1 MEPIESLEYRHNAR
15 RNCYRYGPL
24 YIHSKSMDT
33 ALAEYAFPQYEK
45 NTDTGSIEKLMSLL
59 SSLRGAV
66 NSVDASEKLA
76 KPLPG
81 AQWGNDSFE
90 WDFDLSGR
98 MYTLSFADYRVILGS
113 IRGAVRSQGWKI
125 YTGTVGGLPA
135 QSYIPA
141 RSGASALFNE
151 DPVDAASRAMLM
163 SATGR
168 LVDQAKI
175 LAARMSGNV
184 EMYAEAVSR
193 NEAANVGPSG
203 LQGFGNVGPIGVAS
217 TVKDAYRAIAAN
229 LNAGTAGKWM
239 HAGYPVEL
247 IIDGQSYRAAVNAMM
262 TSLSVTEG
270 GFVVDSTSGSTVYP
284 TYLDISLH
292 VKNLYGKLA
301 TSSITE

>member
-1 MEPIESLEYRHNAR
+1 MEPIESLEYRTNAR

-24 YIHSKSMDT
+24 YVHSKEMDKS
-33 ALAEYAFPQYEK
+33 LAEYAFPSYSLSS
-45 NTDTGSIEKLMSLL
+45 DAGGIEKLMSLL

-81 AQWGNDSFE
+81 AQWEGDKFE

-98 MYTLSFADYRVILGS
+98 MYTLSYKDYTSILAS
-113 IRGAVRSQGWKI
+113 IRSAVAEQGWKI
-125 YTGTVGGLPA
+125 YTGTLGGLPV
-135 QSYIPA
+135 QSYIPN
-141 RSGASALFNE
+141 RSGSDALFNE
-151 DPVDAASRAMLM
+151 DPADAASRAMLN
-163 SATGR
+163 SATSR
-168 LVDQAKI
+168 LADQAKI
-175 LAARMSGNV
+175 LAARVSGNV

-203 LQGFGNVGPIGVAS
+203 LQGFGNAGVIGAAS
-217 TVKDAYRAIAAN
+217 TVRDAYRAIAAN

-262 TSLSVTEG
+262 TSLSITEG
-270 GFVVDSTSGSTVYP
+270 GFVVDSTSGDTVYP
-284 TYLDISLH
+284 TYLEVRLQ

-301 TSSITE
+301 TSSTTA

>member
-1 MEPIESLEYRHNAR
+1 MEPIESLEYRQNAR

-98 MYTLSFADYRVILGS
+98 MYILSFADYRAIRGS

-168 LVDQAKI
+168 LVDQAKMMWGTI
-175 LAARMSGNV
+175 SGDV
-184 EMYAEAVSR
+184 QMYSEAVAR
-193 NEAANVGPSG
+193 NEATGGGSLG
-203 LQGFGNVGPIGVAS
+203 IGNAVS

>member
-1 MEPIESLEYRHNAR
+1 MEPIESLEYRQNAR

-33 ALAEYAFPQYEK
+33 ALAEYAFPQYDK

-98 MYTLSFADYRVILGS
+98 MYTLSFRDYRSILDS
-113 IRGAVRSQGWKI
+113 ITREVKAQGWKI

-135 QSYIPA
+135 QSYIPN
-141 RSGASALFNE
+141 RSASDALYNE
-151 DPVDAASRAMLM
+151 DPVDAASRAMLT
-163 SATGR
+163 SATAR
-168 LVDQAKI
+168 LTDQAKI
-175 LAARMSGNV
+175 FASRISGDVQMYADAVARSEATGGGNPLGNV
-184 EMYAEAVSR
+184 
-193 NEAANVGPSG
+193 
-203 LQGFGNVGPIGVAS
+203 VA

-247 IIDGQSYRAAVNAMM
+247 IINGQSYRAAVNAMM

-284 TYLDISLH
+284 TYLDIKLH

-301 TSSITE
+301 TSSTTE

>member
-1 MEPIESLEYRHNAR
+1 MEPIESLDYRRNAR
-15 RNCYRYGPL
+15 NNCYRYGPF
-24 YIHSKSMDT
+24 YVHTKTMDT
-33 ALAEYAFPQYEK
+33 ALAEYGFPSYDL
-45 NTDTGSIEKLMSLL
+45 NTDVGGIEKLMSLL

-81 AQWGNDSFE
+81 AQWGNDKFD

-98 MYTLSFADYRVILGS
+98 MYTLSFKDYRSTLAA
-113 IRGAVRSQGWKI
+113 IRKAVLEQGWKI
-125 YTGTVGGLPA
+125 YTGSVGGLPA

-141 RSGASALFNE
+141 RSGANALFNE
-151 DPVDAASRAMLM
+151 DPVDAASRAMLN
-163 SATGR
+163 SATSR
-168 LVDQAKI
+168 MTDQAKI

-184 EMYAEAVSR
+184 EMYAEAVAR

-203 LQGFGNVGPIGVAS
+203 LQGFGNLGPIGAAS
-217 TVKDAYRAIAAN
+217 TVRDAYRAIAAN

-247 IIDGQSYRAAVNAMM
+247 FIEGQSYRAAVNAMM
-262 TSLSVTEG
+262 TSLSITEG
-270 GFVVDSTSGSTVYP
+270 GFVVDSTSGDTVYP
-284 TYLDISLH
+284 TYLNISLH

-301 TSSITE
+301 TSSTTT

>member
-1 MEPIESLEYRHNAR
+1 MEPIESLEYRQNAR

-24 YIHSKSMDT
+24 YIHSKGMDT
-33 ALAEYAFPQYEK
+33 SLAEYAFPQYDK

-98 MYTLSFADYRVILGS
+98 MYTLSFRDYRSILDS
-113 IRGAVRSQGWKI
+113 ITREVKAQGWKI

-135 QSYIPA
+135 QSYIPN
-141 RSGASALFNE
+141 RSASDALYNE
-151 DPVDAASRAMLM
+151 DPVDAASRAMLT
-163 SATGR
+163 SATAR
-168 LVDQAKI
+168 LTDQAKI
-175 LAARMSGNV
+175 FASRISGDVQMYADAVARSEATGGGSHLGNV
-184 EMYAEAVSR
+184 
-193 NEAANVGPSG
+193 
-203 LQGFGNVGPIGVAS
+203 VA

-247 IIDGQSYRAAVNAMM
+247 IINGQSYRAAVNAMM

-284 TYLDISLH
+284 TYLDIKLH

-301 TSSITE
+301 TSSTTE

>member
-1 MEPIESLEYRHNAR
+1 MEPIESLEYRQNAR

-33 ALAEYAFPQYEK
+33 SLAEYAFPQYDK

-98 MYTLSFADYRVILGS
+98 MYTLSFRDYRSILDS
-113 IRGAVRSQGWKI
+113 ITREVKAQGWKI

-135 QSYIPA
+135 QSYIPN
-141 RSGASALFNE
+141 RSASDALYNE
-151 DPVDAASRAMLM
+151 DPVDAASRAMLT

-175 LAARMSGNV
+175 FASRISGDV
-184 EMYAEAVSR
+184 QMYAEAVARS
-193 NEAANVGPSG
+193 EATGGDGGISNV
-203 LQGFGNVGPIGVAS
+203 VA

-247 IIDGQSYRAAVNAMM
+247 LIDGQSYRAAVNAMM
-262 TSLSVTEG
+262 TSLSITEG
-270 GFVVDSTSGSTVYP
+270 GFVTDSTSGNTVYP
-284 TYLDISLH
+284 TYLDIKLR

-301 TSSITE
+301 TSSTTE